1 MPHITTTLI
10 ASFFLFFSNSVSAK
24 TEIYTI
30 DPTHTYPHFAV
41 SHLGYSTMH
50 GRFDKTS
57 GTLTLNRIKKN
68 GSVDINIE
76 AASLSTGM
84 KKRDAHLRSPD
95 FFNAVE
101 FPKITYRSTTVMFN
115 GDTPTKVEGNLTLL
129 GITKKII
136 LTITAFKCGKNPM
149 NLKEMCGIDAIANM
163 KRSDFGMNY
172 ALPGVGDDIKLTI
185 EVEAYKN

>member
-10 ASFFLFFSNSVSAK
+10 TSIFIFFSNCVSAM
-24 TEIYTI
+24 TEVYTI

-57 GTLTLNRIKKN
+57 GTLTIDHTKKT
-68 GSVDINIE
+68 GSVDISIE
-76 AASLSTGM
+76 AASINTGM
-84 KKRDAHLRSPD
+84 SKRDAHLQSPD

-101 FPKITYRSTTVMFN
+101 FPKITYRSTTVKFN
-115 GDTPTKVEGNLTLL
+115 GDTPTKVEGHLTLL
-129 GITKKII
+129 GITKQVV

-149 NLKEMCGIDAIANM
+149 NLKDMCGIDAIANM

-172 ALPGVGDDIKLTI
+172 ALPGVGDDVKLTI